1 MLPPEVESILEE
13 LRSERIR
20 GASWMARRGAEAYLV
35 LASLL
40 DGDELRKAL
49 LELRR
54 ELPAVNPTMA
64 SLYNLSRFIPVTEN
78 PFLVKSRAEEFIHLI
93 DEAKKTIGNIG
104 SELIDDGDIIITHS
118 FSSAVFE
125 ILKSAKNKGATF
137 RVILT
142 ESAPD
147 YEGIALA
154 SALEKERIPFELITD
169 AQLGLFAGK
178 ATIAMVGADNVTK
191 DGAVINK
198 AGTYLLALASH
209 DNNVPFYVAAESF
222 KLHPELKSDEVEI
235 LERPYARQGYRVR
248 NFLFDITPWKYVR
261 GIITELGILVPP
273 REI

>member
-1 MLPPEVESILEE
+1 MLPPEVKSILEE

-35 LASLL
+35 LADLL
-40 DGDELRKAL
+40 EGDELRRAL

-54 ELPAVNPTMA
+54 ELPAINPTMA

-78 PFLVKSRAEEFIHLI
+78 PILVKSRAEEFIHLI

-104 SELIDDGDIIITHS
+104 SELIDDGDVVITHS

-125 ILKSAKNKGATF
+125 ILKSAKNKGVTF

-147 YEGIALA
+147 HEGIALA
-154 SALEKERIPFELITD
+154 SALEKEGIPFELITD
-169 AQLGLFAGK
+169 AQLGLFAKK

>member
-104 SELIDDGDIIITHS
+104 SELIDDGDIVITHS

-154 SALEKERIPFELITD
+154 SALEKEGIPFELITD